1 MCRSANRKNGGKSP
15 REKACALFPKG
26 TYFPHHD
33 RKSLEGVK
41 QALSDG
47 TRPSKD
53 VCSDPMRVDHTGAN
67 LDPRKPMK
75 SQSWGSERGISGGGR
90 EQIWRSWQASCSEQ
104 GGRKE

>member
-1 MCRSANRKNGGKSP
+1 MAQRQAGGSLTNTWEIDDSPPQEEREGGGLHLCRSANRKNGGKSP

-41 QALSDG
+41 QALPDG

-53 VCSDPMRVDHTGAN
+53 VC
-67 LDPRKPMK
+67 K
-75 SQSWGSERGISGGGR
+75 
-90 EQIWRSWQASCSEQ
+90 
-104 GGRKE
+104 